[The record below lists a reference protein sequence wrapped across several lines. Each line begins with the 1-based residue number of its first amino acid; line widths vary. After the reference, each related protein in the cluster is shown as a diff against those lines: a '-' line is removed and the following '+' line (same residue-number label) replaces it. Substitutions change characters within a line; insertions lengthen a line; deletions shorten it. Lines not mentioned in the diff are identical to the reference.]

1 MRNRN
6 ARTIIAITNRFT
18 KDKVII
24 SKTYRKKILFGL
36 ILSIIFSLSLL
47 LLPMPKDIEAQK
59 AESEIEEEMCIS
71 YNKSEKSISITCK
84 YADFADVTSEI
95 TDPKILKLEPTAIAK
110 TTTFTKSTNTS
121 TSENNNNNNNNNKE
135 KVWLLYAGLKV
146 EKDAILNINSNDVTW
161 LKIIPNEKSPNAI
174 EVEGS
179 LKLDSVKITSW
190 NPKTNDYVKF
200 SKKAKQDA
208 SIYTMI
214 PRPYIKIEE
223 SATGPT
229 EITNSE
235 LAYLGYSCN
244 GCGGLTFYGG
254 ENSIL
259 KNNDIHHIYKGF
271 YSKEMKH
278 MLIEGNRVYGNERY
292 GIDPHTGT
300 NNMTIRNNTV
310 YDNGYSGIICS
321 VDCYNIVIED
331 NEVYNNGNTGK
342 GRGIAFSITM
352 FDSVAR
358 NNYVHHQNI
367 GIGISGESYDNEVY
381 NNKISDSKVGI
392 DTNEKSSNN
401 KIYNNTIKDSINGIV
416 VKTGA
421 SDNTFHSNK
430 VVNAT
435 ENAILNIKEDSNTID
450 NTFENNKLINSKIAN
465 NATFTVEVNNDY
477 DKSEKE
483 KGKEKEKKK

>member
-1 MRNRN
+1 VNI
-6 ARTIIAITNRFT
+6 IIARIT
-18 KDKVII
+18 
-24 SKTYRKKILFGL
+24 KT
-36 ILSIIFSLSLL
+36 SAIFSVFVLFIGILNVVHSL
-47 LLPMPKDIEAQK
+47 PSFIIVEAQK
-59 AESEIEEEMCIS
+59 ADESEIKREKELDKGEKCI
-71 YNKSEKSISITCK
+71 YYDKSEKLISITCK
-84 YADFADVTSEI
+84 YADFVDITRLI
-95 TDPKILKLEPTAIAK
+95 TDPSILKPD
-110 TTTFTKSTNTS
+110 TKIIIN
-121 TSENNNNNNNNNKE
+121 TSENNND

-146 EKDAILNINSNDVTW
+146 EKNAVLDINSNDVTW
-161 LKIIPNEKSPNAI
+161 LKIIPTMKSPNAI
-174 EVEGS
+174 EVDGS
-179 LKLDSVKITSW
+179 LKVDSVKITSW

-200 SKKAKQDA
+200 IEKAKEDA

-223 SATGPT
+223 TATGPT
-229 EITNSE
+229 KITNSE

-271 YSKEMKH
+271 YSKEMGN

-300 NNMTIRNNTV
+300 FNMTIRNNTI

-321 VDCYNIVIED
+321 LDCYNIIIED

-342 GRGIAFSITM
+342 GRGIAFSINM

-367 GIGISGESYDNEVY
+367 GIDISGESHDNKVY
-381 NNKISDSKVGI
+381 NNKISNSKVGI
-392 DTNEKSSNN
+392 ETSEKSSNN
-401 KIYNNTIKDSINGIV
+401 NLYNNAIINSINGIV

-421 SDNTFHSNK
+421 SDNTFHLNK
-430 VVNAT
+430 IVNAT
-435 ENAILNIKEDSNTID
+435 EFGILNVKGDPGTVG
-450 NTFENNKLINSKIAN
+450 NTFENNKLIKSRVNTSTTSTTIA
-465 NATFTVEVNNDY
+465 VD
-477 DKSEKE
+477 DDDSEK
-483 KGKEKEKKK
+483 KNGKKKK